1 MNATWQRWLEHD
13 HALTSRATTLI
24 RGPVLRVVAT
34 ILAHTGDSLVWLFAG
49 VLLWRFGIDVW
60 AAAGEHVVLVIAL
73 TWIVSTVLKSFF
85 QRPRPEGEQGLF
97 YLDID
102 QHSLPSG
109 HATRIGGLMVV
120 LAGLLPFWGTLGLV
134 VWGLLICLSRVA
146 LGLHYVGDMVV
157 GLIVGAGAG
166 ALLLVLL

>member
-1 MNATWQRWLEHD
+1 MNATWQHLLERD

-24 RGPVLRVVAT
+24 RGPVPRAIAT
-34 ILAHTGDSLVWLFAG
+34 ILAHTGDSMVWLFGG

-60 AAAGEHVVLVIAL
+60 ARAGERIVLSTALAWIA
-73 TWIVSTVLKSFF
+73 STVLKYFF

-120 LAGLLPFWGTLGLV
+120 LAGLLPLWGTLGLI
-134 VWGLLICLSRVA
+134 VWGLLVCVSRVA

-157 GLIVGAGAG
+157 GLIVGVGAG
-166 ALLLVLL
+166 ALLLAML